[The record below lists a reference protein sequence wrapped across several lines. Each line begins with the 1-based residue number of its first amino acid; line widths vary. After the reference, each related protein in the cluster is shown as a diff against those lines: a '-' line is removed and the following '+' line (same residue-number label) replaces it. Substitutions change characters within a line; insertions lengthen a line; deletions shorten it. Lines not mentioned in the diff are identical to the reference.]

1 MIFVRYEDM
10 LHSKLTNIEHT
21 PTTSSCYRSPRATRP
36 SGAKTIT
43 VTMHAAKPDEGQG
56 DNDTE
61 TVEFYEHDY
70 SILFGTDSADET

>member
-1 MIFVRYEDM
+1 M
-10 LHSKLTNIEHT
+10 LRSKLTNIEDT
-21 PTTSSCYRSPRATRP
+21 PTTSLCYRLPKATK
-36 SGAKTIT
+36 STGTKTIT

-70 SILFGTDSADET
+70 SILFGSDSADET